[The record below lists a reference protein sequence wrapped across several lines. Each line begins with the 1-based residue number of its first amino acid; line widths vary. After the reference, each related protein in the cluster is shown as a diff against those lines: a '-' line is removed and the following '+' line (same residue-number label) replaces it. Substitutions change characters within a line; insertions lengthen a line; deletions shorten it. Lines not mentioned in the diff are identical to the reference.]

1 MRIVIVTQWYPPE
14 PAVLMHELAETLQT
28 LGHTVH
34 VLTGFPNYP
43 SGRLYPGYRLRPW
56 TRETAGTVALV
67 RVMLYLDHSRSAVRR
82 ALNYISFALSAA
94 LLAPVLVP
102 RPEVVFAYHPPLTVG
117 AAAVWLSRIWR
128 APLVYQI
135 QDMWPDTLSAT
146 GMVRNAR
153 ILRAIGALASWV
165 YARAAAICVISKGF
179 RENLIRKGVPAER
192 VHVISNW
199 VDTSNYRPVE
209 PDAELGK
216 RLNLHGRFNVMFAG
230 NIGEAQALETVL
242 DAAELLRDL
251 ADVQFV
257 IVGDGVARQRLE
269 DAVKEREIR
278 NVRFL
283 GPFPGDGMP
292 PLYAQAAALLV
303 HLKDDPLFRITIP
316 HKIFAYMASGKPVI
330 AALAGDG
337 ADVITEAQAG
347 VVCAPQDPAALARAV
362 RTLHALTPEERRRL
376 ADSGR
381 KAIDDNFTREMII
394 GQIEAVLQQVVR

>member
-56 TRETAGTVALV
+56 TRDTAGTVPLV
-67 RVMLYLDHSRSAVRR
+67 RVMLYLDHSRSQVRR

-102 RPEVVFAYHPPLTVG
+102 RPDVVFAYHPPLTVG

-135 QDMWPDTLSAT
+135 QDMWPDTLAAT
-146 GMVRNAR
+146 GMVRSR
-153 ILRAIGALASWV
+153 QILRAIGALASWV
-165 YARAAAICVISKGF
+165 YARASAICVISKGF
-179 RENLIRKGVPAER
+179 RENLIRKGVPPER
-192 VHVISNW
+192 VRVISNW
-199 VDTSNYRPVE
+199 VDTSNYRPVA

-216 RLNLHGRFNVMFAG
+216 RLGLHGRFNVMFAG

-251 ADVQFV
+251 PDVQFV

-269 DAVKEREIR
+269 DAVKEREIHT
-278 NVRFL
+278 VRFL
-283 GPFPGDGMP
+283 GPYPGDGMP
-292 PLYAQAAALLV
+292 SLYAHADALLV

-337 ADVITEAQAG
+337 ADIITEAQAG
-347 VVCAPQDPAALARAV
+347 VVCTPQDPAALARAV
-362 RTLHALTPEERRRL
+362 RTLRALTPEQRRRL

-381 KAIDDNFTREMII
+381 KAIHDSFTREMII
-394 GQIEAVLQQVVR
+394 GQIESVLQQVVR